1 MNKRNQRIE
10 AFINSLET
18 VGADDSQS
26 FLLTTDMSAIG
37 GANTLECSNKAK
49 ACGKT
54 SNSGVC
60 TNYVDACVDANNT
73 GNCKLEEIAPGI
85 ETNTTLPTCGK

>member
-18 VGADDSQS
+18 VESDGCQS
-26 FLLTTDMSAIG
+26 ILLTTDMGAVG
-37 GANTLECSNKAK
+37 GANPGTCTNRAK

-54 SNSGVC
+54 TNSGVC
-60 TNYVDACVDANNT
+60 TNFVDACVDANNT
-73 GNCKLEEIAPGI
+73 GDCRLEEIAPGI